1 MDGWGNQL
9 RRVRLLLKH
18 PAAYYA
24 TLDVKTA
31 AALRSTDL
39 AGNLAR
45 LTGLAVAW
53 WTASHSAAAAGL
65 GGADDEAAS
74 RLSASPRLWD
84 RGRPADACQ
93 ERRGERTTAQ
103 LRVSGNGSFRT
114 TGMSW

>member
-1 MDGWGNQL
+1 LDGCGKQL
-9 RRVRLLLKH
+9 RRTRLLLEH

-24 TLDVKTA
+24 TLDGKTA

-39 AGNLAR
+39 ADSLAR
-45 LTGLAVAW
+45 FTGLAVVW
-53 WTASHSAAAAGL
+53 WAPSRPAAAAGL
-65 GGADDEAAS
+65 EGADAEAVS

-93 ERRGERTTAQ
+93 GRRGERTTAQ